1 MQVIQYHTN
10 EGFRTGLL
18 VSTGRK
24 FHKVILMDNP
34 IRIRKVPTSEDRH
47 IKPLAYKTMGQPYPV
62 PRCKRHLRDA
72 ARRWHGGLR
81 HVSKEVREA
90 LR

>member
-10 EGFRTGLL
+10 EGYRTGLL

-34 IRIRKVPTSEDRH
+34 IRIRKVPLSEERH
-47 IKPLAYKTMGQPYPV
+47 FTPLEFKVVGRPYPV

-72 ARRWHGGLR
+72 VRNWHGGMR
-81 HVSKEVREA
+81 NVSREVREA
-90 LR
+90 LS